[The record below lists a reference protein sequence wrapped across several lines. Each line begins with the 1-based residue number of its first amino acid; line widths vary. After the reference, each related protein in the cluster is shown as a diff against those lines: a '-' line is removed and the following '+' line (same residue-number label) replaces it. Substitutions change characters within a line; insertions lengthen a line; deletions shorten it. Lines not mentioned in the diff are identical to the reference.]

1 MTRPLVNPLWPR
13 SATRRSFLRA
23 VGVAA
28 TALPFY
34 RLLEDSVARAAGE
47 TLPLKLLTVSHPH
60 GIASEYFGMR
70 RPSSP
75 SITVGGLS
83 LTGNDSETSF
93 DIAYPN
99 CSLQPFDD
107 PATYGNSYKD
117 RLLTI
122 EGLDLA
128 SDGHDAV
135 ASILTGS
142 TLDGGLPANSSLDQ
156 YLAVEKGLGMATLK
170 SNVVLSVGEQDITP
184 SHTLSYSQG
193 GVGVGKI
200 CSPFQAFDYLFGG
213 FAPAGD
219 ARAQA
224 ALQRKNALG
233 QSVIDY
239 VREDC
244 NRLRARLAPVEQQK
258 MDQHLGAIRDLEKT
272 FGSMS
277 NAACGMIKRPTAAD
291 FPVDMTHLVKF
302 EGGEPTF
309 DAVTTF
315 FVDLLAQAFACDVTR
330 FGTLVLNDLPWDS
343 ASNAPTDSLGLGLP
357 ADLHNDVAHR
367 YIAHGFDSQGNAG
380 SIGDATT
387 WLPLAKYNK
396 YVYGKVARLL
406 QKLDAAGGLD
416 SALVYVTS
424 EMGNP
429 NLHSSAS
436 VPSVLIG
443 GKSVPFSFGRRLQL
457 STDAL
462 TAAAAA
468 GCAPPNAACRA
479 RGAEYA
485 GRANNHLLVSIA
497 QAFGVETDSFGSSAD
512 PTFTTGGLSGL
523 A

>member
-1 MTRPLVNPLWPR
+1 M
-13 SATRRSFLRA
+13 RA

-28 TALPFY
+28 TLLPFY

-47 TLPLKLLTVSHPH
+47 SLPLKLLVISHPH

-70 RPSSP
+70 TPRSP
-75 SITVGGLS
+75 RIMAGGLS
-83 LTGNDSETSF
+83 LTGNDTETSF

-107 PATYGNSYKD
+107 PSTYGKSFKD

-142 TLDGGLPANSSLDQ
+142 PLDGGLPANSSLDQ
-156 YLAVEKGLGMATLK
+156 YLSVEKGLGAATIK

-200 CSPFQAFDYLFGG
+200 CSPFQAFDYLFSG
-213 FAPAGD
+213 FAPAGTPA
-219 ARAQA
+219 AR
-224 ALQRKNALG
+224 QRKNALG

-244 NRLRARLAPVEQQK
+244 NRLRARLAPVEQHK
-258 MDQHLGAIRDLEKT
+258 MDQHLAAIRDLEKT

-277 NAACGMIKRPTAAD
+277 NAACAMVTRPTAGD
-291 FPVDMTHLVKF
+291 FPVDVTNVIKF

-309 DAVTTF
+309 DVVATF

-330 FGTLVLNDLPWDS
+330 FGTLALNDLPWDS
-343 ASNAPTDSLGLGLP
+343 ANNAPTDSLGLGLP
-357 ADLHNDVAHR
+357 ADLHNDVAHK
-367 YIAHGFDSQGNAG
+367 YIAHGFDSQGVLE

-396 YVYGKVARLL
+396 YVYGKAARLL
-406 QKLDAAGGLD
+406 QKLDAAGALD
-416 SALVYVTS
+416 STLVYVTS
-424 EMGNP
+424 ELGNP
-429 NLHSSAS
+429 SLHSSAS
-436 VPSVLIG
+436 VPTVLIG
-443 GKSVPFSFGRRLQL
+443 GKNVPFSFGRRLQL

-468 GCAPPNAACRA
+468 GCAPPNAACRG
-479 RGAEYA
+479 RGPEYA
-485 GRANNHLLVSIA
+485 DRANNHLLVSIA
-497 QAFGVETDSFGSSAD
+497 QAFGVETDSFGSGTD
-512 PTFTTGGLSGL
+512 QTFTTGGLSGL